1 MRATLKRA
9 LKGFGIAALLLLAV
23 MLVNAWRVSAPN
35 VTVAPYRPEL
45 DIDAMAQRLAA
56 ALAIPTLSATPEQ
69 PSLDRF
75 LELHALLQSQFPL
88 VHGELEREVV
98 SGASLL
104 YRWKGRRDCPGVL
117 LAAHQDVVPVEP
129 GTDALWSH
137 PPFAGVIAD
146 GAVWGR
152 GAVDDKSSLM
162 AILEAVE
169 FLLARD
175 VRPDC
180 DVWLAFGHDEE
191 VSGLQGAL
199 RMAAVLE
206 ARGVVIDYV
215 LDEGGAITL
224 GAIPGTTRPL
234 ATIGVAEKGYV
245 SLRLVARDAG
255 GHSSMPPRRTAI
267 GRLARAVALLEEHR
281 PAADFS
287 PVQRELLRRIAP
299 HVDPLQRVV
308 LTNLWI
314 TAPLVEHLL
323 ATKPASDATLRTT
336 TAPTLFHAGIKDNV
350 LAQQAEAIVNFRV
363 RVGDS
368 IDGVLAHVR
377 DTIDDADITV
387 EVLDGFRSEP
397 TTAASWNDQ
406 AFLRIEAALRS
417 VSPEADL
424 VVTPYVTSG
433 GTDARHYAAL
443 TPRLYRFLPFLMT
456 PELLASF
463 HGNNERIPLVEYER
477 MVRFYLR
484 LLQPATA
491 DAGQRQS

>member
-1 MRATLKRA
+1 VLACLKRA
-9 LKGFGIAALLLLAV
+9 LKWIGIAAILLLAV
-23 MLVNAWRVSAPN
+23 MLVNAWRVSAP
-35 VTVAPYRPEL
+35 VVVVEPFRPTL
-45 DIDAMAQRLAA
+45 DTAAMSQRLAA
-56 ALAIPTLSATPEQ
+56 ALAIPTTSATAES
-69 PSLDRF
+69 PSLERF
-75 LELHALLQSQFPL
+75 FELHALLQTQFPR
-88 VHGELEREVV
+88 VHAQLEREVV
-98 SGASLL
+98 ADASLL
-104 YRWKGRRDCPGVL
+104 FRWKGRNNCPGVL
-117 LAAHQDVVPVEP
+117 LAAHQDVVLVEP
-129 GTDALWSH
+129 GTEALWTH

-169 FLLARD
+169 HRLAQEFQ
-175 VRPDC
+175 PDC

-191 VSGLQGAL
+191 VSGLEGAVA
-199 RMAAVLE
+199 MAALLQQ
-206 ARGVVIDYV
+206 RGVALDYV

-224 GAIPGTTRPL
+224 GAIPGTIRPL

-245 SLRLVARDAG
+245 SVRLTARDAG
-255 GHSSMPPRRTAI
+255 GHSSMPPRHTAI

-299 HVDPLQRVV
+299 HVDPVQRMV
-308 LTNLWI
+308 LSNLWI
-314 TAPLVEHLL
+314 TAPLVERLL
-323 ATKPASDATLRTT
+323 SAKPASDATLRTT
-336 TAPTLFHAGIKDNV
+336 TAPTIFQAGIRDNV
-350 LAQQAEAIVNFRV
+350 LAQKAEAVVNFRV
-363 RVGDS
+363 RVGDR

-377 DTIDDADITV
+377 DTIDDADIAI
-387 EVLDGFRSEP
+387 EVVDGFRSEP
-397 TTAASWNDQ
+397 SDISSWDDP

-417 VSPEADL
+417 VSPETDL
-424 VVTPYVTSG
+424 VVAPYVTSG

-463 HGNNERIPLVEYER
+463 HGNNERIPVVEYER

-484 LLQPATA
+484 LLQP
-491 DAGQRQS
+491 QRQS

>member
-1 MRATLKRA
+1 MKRA
-9 LKGFGIAALLLLAV
+9 LKWFAIAAALLLAV
-23 MLVNAWRVSAPN
+23 MLVNAWRISAPL

-45 DIDAMAQRLAA
+45 DIEAMARRLAQ

-75 LELHALLQSQFPL
+75 FELHALLQAQFPR
-88 VHGELEREVV
+88 VHAELERERVG
-98 SGASLL
+98 GAALL
-104 YRWKGRRDCPGVL
+104 YRWKGRRDCPAML

-129 GTDALWSH
+129 GTEALWSH

-146 GAVWGR
+146 GSVWGR

-169 FLLARD
+169 WLLAQE
-175 VRPDC
+175 VEPDC

-191 VSGLQGAL
+191 VSGRDGAA
-199 RMAAVLE
+199 RMAALLQERGIVL
-206 ARGVVIDYV
+206 DYV

-245 SLRLVARDAG
+245 SVRLVARDAG

-287 PVQRELLRRIAP
+287 PVQRELLRRVAA

-308 LTNLWI
+308 LSNLWL
-314 TAPLVEHLL
+314 TAPLVERLL
-323 ATKPASDATLRTT
+323 AAKPASDATLRTT
-336 TAPTLFHAGIKDNV
+336 TAPTLFRAGIKDNV
-350 LAQQAEAIVNFRV
+350 LAQQAEAVVNFRV
-363 RVGDS
+363 RVGER
-368 IDGVLAHVR
+368 IDDVLAHVR
-377 DTIDDADITV
+377 QTIDDPDIAV
-387 EVLDGFRSEP
+387 DVVGGFRSE
-397 TTAASWNDQ
+397 ASAVSSWDDP
-406 AFLRIEAALRS
+406 AFLHIETALRS
-417 VSPEADL
+417 VSAEADL
-424 VVTPYVTSG
+424 VVAPYVTSG
-433 GTDARHYAAL
+433 GTDARYYAAL
-443 TPRLYRFLPFLMT
+443 TPRLYRFLPILMT

-463 HGNNERIPLVEYER
+463 HGNNERIPLAEYER

-484 LLQPATA
+484 LLQPEAA
-491 DAGQRQS
+491 AIAQRQS

>member
-1 MRATLKRA
+1 MFAAVRRA
-9 LKGFGIAALLLLAV
+9 LKWFGIAVAAVLAV
-23 MLVNAWRVSAPN
+23 MLANAWRVSVPA
-35 VTVAPYRPEL
+35 VVVAPYRPQL
-45 DIDAMAQRLAA
+45 DTSAMSQRLAQ

-75 LELHALLQSQFPL
+75 FELHALLQTQFPR
-88 VHGELEREVV
+88 VHAELEREIVAT
-98 SGASLL
+98 ASLL
-104 YRWKGRRDCPGVL
+104 YRWKGRNNCPAVL
-117 LAAHQDVVPVEP
+117 LAAHQDVVPIEP
-129 GTDALWSH
+129 GTEALWTH
-137 PPFAGVIAD
+137 PPFAGVVAD

-162 AILEAVE
+162 AILEAVDY
-169 FLLARD
+169 LLAQG
-175 VRPDC
+175 VQPQC

-191 VSGLQGAL
+191 VSGLAGAVT
-199 RMAAVLE
+199 MAALLQQ
-206 ARGVVIDYV
+206 RGVVLDYV

-224 GAIPGTTRPL
+224 GAIPGTTKPL

-245 SLRLVARDAG
+245 SLRLTARDGG

-287 PVQRELLRRIAP
+287 PVQRELLRRIAAQ
-299 HVDPLQRVV
+299 VDPAQRIV
-308 LTNLWI
+308 LSNLWI

-323 ATKPASDATLRTT
+323 AAKPASDATLRTT

-350 LAQQAEAIVNFRV
+350 LAQKAEAVVNFRV
-363 RVGDS
+363 RVGDR
-368 IDGVLAHVR
+368 IDGVIAHVR
-377 DTIDDADITV
+377 ATVDDADITI
-387 EVLDGFRSEP
+387 EVDEGFRSEP
-397 TTAASWNDQ
+397 SAISSWDDP
-406 AFLRIEAALRS
+406 AFLRIETALRS

-424 VVTPYVTSG
+424 VVAPYVTSG

-443 TPRLYRFLPFLMT
+443 TSRLYRFLPVLMT

-463 HGNNERIPLVEYER
+463 HGNNERIPIAEYER

-484 LLQPATA
+484 LLQP
-491 DAGQRQS
+491 QRQS

>member
-1 MRATLKRA
+1 MKRV
-9 LKGFGIAALLLLAV
+9 LRGFAFALAV
-23 MLVNAWRVSAPN
+23 LLIVMGVNAWRVAVP
-35 VTVAPYRPEL
+35 VVAVAPFRPAL
-45 DIDAMAQRLAA
+45 DTAAMSRRLAA
-56 ALAIPTLSATPEQ
+56 ALAIPTLSATPEA
-69 PSLDRF
+69 PSLERF
-75 LELHALLQSQFPL
+75 FELHALLRAQFPR
-88 VHGELEREVV
+88 VHGVLEREVV
-98 SGASLL
+98 ANASLL
-104 YRWKGRRDCPGVL
+104 YRWKGRGDCPGVL

-129 GTDALWSH
+129 GTEASWTH
-137 PPFAGVIAD
+137 PPFAGVVAE
-146 GAVWGR
+146 GAVWR
-152 GAVDDKSSLM
+152 GALDDKASLL

-169 FLLARD
+169 HLLAQD
-175 VRPDC
+175 VRPEC

-191 VSGLQGAL
+191 VSGLEGAVA
-199 RMAAVLE
+199 MAALLRR
-206 ARGVVIDYV
+206 RGVVLDYV

-224 GAIPGTTRPL
+224 GAIPGTTTPL

-281 PAADFS
+281 PSADFS

-308 LTNLWI
+308 LSNLWL
-314 TAPLVEHLL
+314 TAPLVERLL
-323 ATKPASDATLRTT
+323 AAQPASDATLRTT

-350 LAQQAEAIVNFRV
+350 LAQRAEAVVNFRV
-363 RVGDS
+363 RVGDR

-377 DTIDDADITV
+377 ETIDDDGIAI

-397 TTAASWNDQ
+397 SAVSAWEDP
-406 AFLRIEAALRS
+406 AFARIEAALRS
-417 VSPEADL
+417 VSPEPEL
-424 VVTPYVTSG
+424 VVAPYVTSG

-443 TPRLYRFLPFLMT
+443 TPRLYRFLPVLMT

-463 HGNNERIPLVEYER
+463 HGNNERIPLAEYER

-491 DAGQRQS
+491 SPAQRQS